1 MTNLSVNINKIAL
14 LRNSRPGNNPSPL
27 EFAEK
32 CLENGA
38 NGITVHPR
46 PDLRHIK
53 PSDLADI
60 KKITQEYDVEFNI
73 EGNPLEQEN
82 NHYPGFSKLIENN
95 KPDQVTLVP
104 DDSNQL
110 TSDHGWDLK
119 ATSTELKELSDSYK
133 NQNIRTSIFLDPIKE
148 QLQLAKEINIDRV
161 ELYTGPFAKAFEN
174 QDAKTLEIYEEAI
187 LFANEIDLKLNA
199 GHDLNLSNLAT
210 LISYGIIEEVSIG
223 HALIVEC
230 LDLGLEE
237 TIKRYLKIL
246 K

>member
-60 KKITQEYDVEFNI
+60 KKITQEYEVEFNI

-210 LISYGIIEEVSIG
+210 LISYGNIEEVSIG

-230 LDLGLEE
+230 LDLGLKE

>member
-38 NGITVHPR
+38 NGFTVHPR

-60 KKITQEYDVEFNI
+60 KKITQEYEVEFNI

-104 DDSNQL
+104 DDSNQ
-110 TSDHGWDLK
+110 
-119 ATSTELKELSDSYK
+119 
-133 NQNIRTSIFLDPIKE
+133 
-148 QLQLAKEINIDRV
+148 
-161 ELYTGPFAKAFEN
+161 
-174 QDAKTLEIYEEAI
+174 
-187 LFANEIDLKLNA
+187 
-199 GHDLNLSNLAT
+199 
-210 LISYGIIEEVSIG
+210 
-223 HALIVEC
+223 
-230 LDLGLEE
+230 
-237 TIKRYLKIL
+237 
-246 K
+246 